1 MNGNGNGAA
10 ATQGSGNTK
19 PGNGGA
25 ARGRSGLARP
35 RNGNAYNG
43 RRRMQAN
50 VILAAIALIAL
61 IVPHFVSLAARE
73 ILVQIAT
80 FCLLALGLNVVVGF
94 AGLLDLGYIAFY
106 ATGAYAWGIFSGAGP
121 IKMGFTQTAFWDDW
135 GFWIILLGVLAI
147 NMCIGVALGSPT
159 LRLRGDYLA
168 IVTLGFGEIVRIVAN
183 NLEGVTGAAL
193 GISQIPHP
201 RIPFIGYDFGLNPV
215 PYYYLLLALLV
226 IGTIVIRRLDH
237 SRIGRAWIAIR
248 EDEVAAEAMGV
259 PTLKMKLLAFAIGA
273 TTAGV
278 AGVVFASK
286 SNYVS
291 PASFDVFA
299 SFLVLCAVVLGGMGS
314 IPGALAGAFVIVGIP
329 SFLQLQFPR
338 LDEYRYWAF
347 GLILVVMMIFRP
359 QGLIPSRRREAELM
373 LEGDPD
379 IPTEAVA

>member
-1 MNGNGNGAA
+1 MSKRDNG
-10 ATQGSGNTK
+10 K
-19 PGNGGA
+19 
-25 ARGRSGLARP
+25 
-35 RNGNAYNG
+35 
-43 RRRMQAN
+43 RRMYVNIALG
-50 VILAAIALIAL
+50 VIFLVAAIL
-61 IVPHFVSLAARE
+61 PNFVSLAARE
-73 ILVQIAT
+73 ILVQIAS
-80 FCLLALGLNVVVGF
+80 FALLALGLNVVVGF

-121 IKMGFTQTAFWDDW
+121 IKMGYTQTDFWADW
-135 GFWIILLGVLAI
+135 GFWIILLFVLVL
-147 NMCIGVALGSPT
+147 NMCIGVMLGSPT

-183 NLEGVTGAAL
+183 NLESVTGAAL
-193 GISQIPHP
+193 GISRIPHP
-201 RIPFIGYDFGLNPV
+201 RIPIIGYHFGLNPV
-215 PYYYLLLALLV
+215 PYYYLLLLLLV
-226 IGTIVIRRLDH
+226 VGILVIRRLDN

-329 SFLQLQFPR
+329 AFVQLRFSEF
-338 LDEYRYWAF
+338 DEYRYWAF

-359 QGLIPSRRREAELM
+359 QGLLPSRRREAELK

-379 IPTEAVA
+379 IPTEAAAT

>member
-1 MNGNGNGAA
+1 VNNSEAALARPKNGNGNG
-10 ATQGSGNTK
+10 N
-19 PGNGGA
+19 GNGK
-25 ARGRSGLARP
+25 
-35 RNGNAYNG
+35 NGDA
-43 RRRMQAN
+43 RRRMIAN
-50 VILAAIALIAL
+50 GGIVLLALFAVAI
-61 IVPHFVSLAARE
+61 PQFVSLAAQE
-73 ILVQIAT
+73 ILVLIAT
-80 FCLLALGLNVVVGF
+80 FALLALGLNVVVGF

-106 ATGAYAWGIFSGAGP
+106 ATGAYAWGILSGAGP
-121 IKMGFTQTAFWDDW
+121 IKMPFTESDFWAEW
-135 GFWIILLGVLAI
+135 GFWIILLVVLAI

-183 NLEGVTGAAL
+183 NLDTVTGAAL
-193 GISQIPHP
+193 GISRIPHP
-201 RIPFIGYDFGLNPV
+201 RIPVIGYEFGLNPI
-215 PYYYLLLALLV
+215 PYYYLLLLLLV
-226 IGTIVIRRLDH
+226 LGIFVITSLDH

-314 IPGALAGAFVIVGIP
+314 IKGALAGAFVIVGIP
-329 SFLQLQFPR
+329 SFLQLRFPA
-338 LDEYRYWAF
+338 LDEYRYFMF
-347 GLILVVMMIFRP
+347 GIILVVMMIFRP
-359 QGLIPSRRREAELM
+359 QGLIPSKRREAELL

-379 IPTEAVA
+379 IPVEPESAAADA

>member
-1 MNGNGNGAA
+1 MTNGEAA
-10 ATQGSGNTK
+10 
-19 PGNGGA
+19 P
-25 ARGRSGLARP
+25 ARP
-35 RNGNAYNG
+35 LNGDVKNG
-43 RRRMQAN
+43 EDRRRRMLAN
-50 VILAAIALIAL
+50 GGVVLLALFAVAI
-61 IVPHFVSLAARE
+61 PQFVSLAAQE
-73 ILVQIAT
+73 ILVLIAT
-80 FCLLALGLNVVVGF
+80 FALLALGLNVVVGF

-106 ATGAYAWGIFSGAGP
+106 ATGAYAWGILSGAGP
-121 IKMGFTQTAFWDDW
+121 IKMPFTGSEFWAEW
-135 GFWIILLGVLAI
+135 GFWIILLVVLAI

-183 NLEGVTGAAL
+183 NLDTVTGAAL
-193 GISQIPHP
+193 GISRIPHP
-201 RIPFIGYDFGLNPV
+201 RIPIIGYEFGLNPI
-215 PYYYLLLALLV
+215 PYYYLLLLLLV
-226 IGTIVIRRLDH
+226 VGIVVITSLDH

-314 IPGALAGAFVIVGIP
+314 IKGSLAGAFVIVGIP
-329 SFLQLQFPR
+329 SFLQLRFPA
-338 LDEYRYWAF
+338 LDEYRYFMF
-347 GLILVVMMIFRP
+347 GIILVAMMIFRP
-359 QGLIPSRRREAELM
+359 QGLIPSKRREAELL

-379 IPTEAVA
+379 IPVEPESAAT

>member
-1 MNGNGNGAA
+1 MKRGDSRNRRLL
-10 ATQGSGNTK
+10 T
-19 PGNGGA
+19 GGLLTGVA
-25 ARGRSGLARP
+25 
-35 RNGNAYNG
+35 
-43 RRRMQAN
+43 
-50 VILAAIALIAL
+50 IIALVIPQL
-61 IVPHFVSLAARE
+61 VSLAAQE
-73 ILVQIAT
+73 ILVLIAT
-80 FCLLALGLNVVVGF
+80 FALLALGLNVVVGF

-121 IKMGFTQTAFWDDW
+121 IKMPYTRSEFWGDW
-135 GFWIILLGVLAI
+135 GFWIILFVVLAI
-147 NMCIGVALGSPT
+147 NMGIGVMLGSPT

-183 NLEGVTGAAL
+183 NLESVTGAAL

-201 RIPFIGYDFGLNPV
+201 RIPFIGYHFGLNPV
-215 PYYYLLLALLV
+215 PYYYLLLLLLIV
-226 IGTIVIRRLDH
+226 GIFVIRRLDH

-314 IPGALAGAFVIVGIP
+314 IPGSLAGAFVIVGIP
-329 SFLQLQFPR
+329 SFLQLRFPE
-338 LDEYRYWAF
+338 LDEYRYWTF
-347 GLILVVMMIFRP
+347 GVILVAMMIFRP
-359 QGLIPSRRREAELM
+359 QGLIPSKRREAELM
-373 LEGDPD
+373 LEADPD
-379 IPTEAVA
+379 IPEAVT